1 MSPTENLKREHEAIY
16 EVLNI
21 MSKIANDI
29 KEKKVF
35 YTTDIDSIVDF
46 LIVFWYNCHNQKEEQ
61 VFYPALVRAG
71 IQTDDESIGD
81 ISHEHSMGR
90 IYIREMSYS
99 IENCKIG
106 NSFSCERLVD
116 SLNNYV
122 NLLRFHIQ
130 KEEEVLFPMAD
141 VVFTEENLR
150 EISNQFEEIEEQTI
164 GHSVHEQYFE
174 LLKQLKGQY
183 TNIIPSV
190 YKMEY
195 TKELFY
201 AS

>member
-130 KEEEVLFPMAD
+130 KEEEVLFQQAD
-141 VVFTEENLR
+141 AVFTEDNLR

-164 GHSVHEQYFE
+164 GHSVHEQHFE

-183 TNIIPSV
+183 TNIMPSV

-195 TKELFY
+195 AKELFY

>member
-1 MSPTENLKREHEAIY
+1 MSPTENLKREHEAMY

-61 VFYPALVRAG
+61 VFYPALIRAG
-71 IQTDDESIGD
+71 IKTDDESIGD

-90 IYIREMSYS
+90 IYIREMSHS

-106 NSFSCERLVD
+106 NAFSCERLAD
-116 SLNNYV
+116 NLNNYV
-122 NLLRFHIQ
+122 NLLRIHIQ
-130 KEEEVLFPMAD
+130 KEEEILFPKAND
-141 VVFTEENLR
+141 TLTEENLR
-150 EISNQFEEIEEQTI
+150 EISDQFEVIEEQTI
-164 GHSVHEQYFE
+164 GHSVHEHYFE

-183 TNIIPSV
+183 PQNSPTIFN
-190 YKMEY
+190 MEY
-195 TKELFY
+195 NKEIFDTL
-201 AS
+201 

>member
-1 MSPTENLKREHEAIY
+1 MSPTENLKREHEAIKAA
-16 EVLNI
+16 LNI
-21 MSKIANDI
+21 MSRIADDI
-29 KEKKVF
+29 KAKRVF

-61 VFYPALVRAG
+61 VFYPALIRAG
-71 IQTDDESIGD
+71 IKTDDESIGD

-90 IYIREMSYS
+90 IYIREMCYS

-116 SLNNYV
+116 SLTNYV

-130 KEEEVLFPMAD
+130 KEEEVLFAKAD
-141 VVFTEENLR
+141 NVLTEENLR
-150 EISNQFEEIEEQTI
+150 EISNQFEAIEEQTI
-164 GHSVHEQYFE
+164 GHSVHEHYFE
-174 LLKQLKGQY
+174 ILKQLKGQY
-183 TNIIPSV
+183 TDILPTV
-190 YKMEY
+190 YKLEY
-195 TKELFY
+195 AKEHLY

>member
-1 MSPTENLKREHEAIY
+1 MSPTENLKREHKAIY

-21 MSKIANDI
+21 MSRIADDI
-29 KEKKVF
+29 KAKKVF
-35 YTTDIDSIVDF
+35 YTADIDSIVDF

-61 VFYPALVRAG
+61 VFYPALVKAG

-81 ISHEHSMGR
+81 ITHEHSMGR

-106 NSFSCERLVD
+106 NAFSCERLVD
-116 SLNNYV
+116 SLNSYV

-130 KEEEVLFPMAD
+130 KEEEVLFPKAD
-141 VVFTEENLR
+141 NVITEENLR
-150 EISNQFEEIEEQTI
+150 EISNQFEAIEEQTI

-183 TNIIPSV
+183 TDVLPAV
-190 YKMEY
+190 YKLEY
-195 TKELFY
+195 AKELFY

>member
-1 MSPTENLKREHEAIY
+1 MSPTENLKREHEAIN
-16 EVLNI
+16 EALNI
-21 MSKIANDI
+21 MSRIADDI
-29 KEKKVF
+29 RAKRVF

-61 VFYPALVRAG
+61 VFYPALIKAG

-81 ISHEHSMGR
+81 ITHEHSMGR
-90 IYIREMSYS
+90 IYIREMCYS

-130 KEEEVLFPMAD
+130 KEEEILFPKAD
-141 VVFTEENLR
+141 IVLTEENLR
-150 EISNQFEEIEEQTI
+150 EISNQFEAIEEQAI

-183 TNIIPSV
+183 TDVLPTV
-190 YKMEY
+190 YKLEY
-195 TKELFY
+195 AKELFY

>member
-35 YTTDIDSIVDF
+35 YATDIDSIVDF

-61 VFYPALVRAG
+61 VFYPALLRAG

-90 IYIREMSYS
+90 IYIREIYHS

-130 KEEEVLFPMAD
+130 KEEEVLFPKAD
-141 VVFTEENLR
+141 AVFTEDNLR
-150 EISNQFEEIEEQTI
+150 EITNQFEVIEEQTI
-164 GHSVHEQYFE
+164 GHSAHEQYFE

-183 TNIIPSV
+183 PQNSLTIFRL
-190 YKMEY
+190 EY
-195 TKELFY
+195 SKEIFY

>member
-16 EVLNI
+16 DVLNI
-21 MSKIANDI
+21 MSRIADDI
-29 KEKKVF
+29 KAKKVF
-35 YTTDIDSIVDF
+35 YTSDIDTIADF

-90 IYIREMSYS
+90 IYIREMCYS

-116 SLNNYV
+116 SLNNYID
-122 NLLRFHIQ
+122 LLRFHIQ
-130 KEEEVLFPMAD
+130 KEEEVLFPKAD
-141 VVFTEENLR
+141 VVLTEEELC
-150 EISNQFEEIEEQTI
+150 EISNQFEAIEEQTI

-183 TNIIPSV
+183 SDILPTV
-190 YKMEY
+190 YKLEY
-195 TKELFY
+195 AKELFY

>member
-1 MSPTENLKREHEAIY
+1 MSPTENLKREHEAIS

-21 MSKIANDI
+21 MSKIADDI
-29 KEKKVF
+29 REKKVF

-46 LIVFWYNCHNQKEEQ
+46 LIAFWYNCHNQKEEQ
-61 VFYPALVRAG
+61 VFYPALIKAG

-81 ISHEHSMGR
+81 ITHEHSMGR
-90 IYIREMSYS
+90 IYIREMFYS

-106 NSFSCERLVD
+106 NSFSCEKLVD

-130 KEEEVLFPMAD
+130 KEEDVLFSKAD
-141 VVFTEENLR
+141 DALTEENQR
-150 EISNQFEEIEEQTI
+150 EISNQFEAIEEQTI
-164 GHSVHEQYFE
+164 GHSVHEHYFE
-174 LLKQLKGQY
+174 LLKELKGQY
-183 TNIIPSV
+183 TDVLPAV
-190 YKMEY
+190 YKL
-195 TKELFY
+195 KHGKKLFY